1 VIIHVVAW
9 GFRPETKDDER
20 RAVNDGLAEGVRI
33 REARTFA
40 LGENSSPVR
49 ANGLTHGYVAT
60 FADREALAAFQR
72 DPVHAPWSPRIVAA
86 ANPLLVLD
94 LECAPDDGPRERWRG
109 LRHVVAWS
117 FKDGTPDD
125 ERDAVVSGLA
135 RQREVKPAR
144 SFAVG
149 PNLALSTRALGHTH
163 LHVSTFDD
171 LAGLEEFRS
180 DTVIHAPAGR
190 RMQASAAN
198 ISVVDIVD

>member
-9 GFRPETKDDER
+9 GFRPETTAEER
-20 RAVNDGLAEGVRI
+20 RAVDAGLAQGKQI
-33 REARTFA
+33 RAARTFA

-60 FADREALAAFQR
+60 FADREALAGFQR

-86 ANPLLVLD
+86 ADPLLVLD
-94 LECAPDDGPRERWRG
+94 LECAPDDAPPERWSG

-117 FKDGTPDD
+117 FKEGTPEE
-125 ERDAVVSGLA
+125 ERDAVVAGLA

-149 PNLALSTRALGHTH
+149 PNLALSSRALRYTH

-180 DTVIHAPAGR
+180 DTAIHALAGK
-190 RMQASAAN
+190 RMQASAAQ
-198 ISVVDIVD
+198 ITVIDVAD